1 MTGQWDSTPAS
12 RSFLGTTDLDGAE
25 IRFDVLTRVDTSIEA
40 EYYRH
45 GGLLPYVLRQMLA
58 AE

>member
-1 MTGQWDSTPAS
+1 M
-12 RSFLGTTDLDGAE
+12 GTTDLDGDE
-25 IRFDVLTRVDTSIEA
+25 VRFNVLTRVDTSIEA

-58 AE
+58 TE